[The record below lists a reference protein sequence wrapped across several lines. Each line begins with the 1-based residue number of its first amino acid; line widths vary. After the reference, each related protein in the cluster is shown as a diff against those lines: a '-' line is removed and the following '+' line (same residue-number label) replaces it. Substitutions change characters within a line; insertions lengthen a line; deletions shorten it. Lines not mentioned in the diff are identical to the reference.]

1 MKNLIKKAYTCEKE
15 NNAVWII
22 NALIW
27 ATVLLI
33 SSWLIR
39 GTEHADALFIIILS
53 ASTTAFLFTDRQRKS
68 K

>member
-1 MKNLIKKAYTCEKE
+1 MNNLIKKAYNCEKE
-15 NNAVWII
+15 NASVSII

-27 ATVLLI
+27 AAVLII
-33 SSWLIR
+33 SSWLTR

-53 ASTTAFLFTDRQRKS
+53 ASTTAFLFTDRQRKN